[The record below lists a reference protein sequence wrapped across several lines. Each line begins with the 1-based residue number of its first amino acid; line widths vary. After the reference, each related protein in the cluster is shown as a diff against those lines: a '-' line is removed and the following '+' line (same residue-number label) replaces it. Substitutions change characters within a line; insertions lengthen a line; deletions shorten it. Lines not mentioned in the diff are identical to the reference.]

1 MRRLKIAVCLIFV
14 VSCAVFAGY
23 TVKSKMIEDHTP
35 PVITCDE
42 DTVTLSVQT
51 DQDEQQKA
59 LLKGVK
65 AEDNRD
71 GNLTSSVR
79 IASMSH
85 FIAPGKRTISYVV
98 FDKANQVGTLERT
111 VQYSDYVPPK
121 VHLTAPLRYTTTE
134 VAKANLTENMTAED
148 CLDGDL
154 TSQIRTSLNDNIYN
168 VAAGTYGVTVQVSN
182 SAGDVCAVPLEL
194 TVTDPTDRQEQAKV
208 YPLLSEYIAYTTVN
222 TPIDPMAYLKG
233 LEINGTEYTY
243 ANDGEM
249 LAGTAERIVV
259 TPGVDYSQAGVYP
272 IEYSYTADGAPT
284 AVTKLYVVVQA
295 QEGVQ
300 DGNEQ

>member
-1 MRRLKIAVCLIFV
+1 MKRLKIAVCLMFV

-23 TVKSKMIEDHTP
+23 NVKSKMIEDHTP

-51 DQDEQQKA
+51 EQKEQQEA

-65 AEDNRD
+65 AKDNRD

-98 FDKANQVGTLERT
+98 FDKANHVGTLERT

-121 VHLTAPLRYTTTE
+121 IHLTEPLRYTTKE
-134 VAKANLTENMTAED
+134 VAKSNLTENMTAED

-168 VAAGTYGVTVQVSN
+168 VIAGTYGVTAQVSN
-182 SAGDVCAVPLEL
+182 SAGDVCAVPLEI
-194 TVTDPTDRQEQAKV
+194 TVTDATDRQEQEKE

-233 LEINGTEYTY
+233 LEINGAEYTY
-243 ANDGEM
+243 ANDGAM
-249 LAGTAERIVV
+249 LAGTMERISV
-259 TPGVDYSQAGVYP
+259 TSGVDYSQAGVYP

-284 AVTKLYVVVQA
+284 AVTKLYVVVQD
-295 QEGVQ
+295 QGGVQ
-300 DGNEQ
+300 DGN

>member
-1 MRRLKIAVCLIFV
+1 MKRLKIAVCLMFV

-23 TVKSKMIEDHTP
+23 NVKSKMIEDHTP

-51 DQDEQQKA
+51 EQKEQQEA

-98 FDKANQVGTLERT
+98 FDKANHVGTLERT

-121 VHLTAPLRYTTTE
+121 IHLTEPLRYTTTE

-154 TSQIRTSLNDNIYN
+154 TSQIRTSLNDNIYG
-168 VAAGTYGVTVQVSN
+168 VIAGTYGVTAQVSN
-182 SAGDVCAVPLEL
+182 SAGDVCAVPLEI
-194 TVTDPTDRQEQAKV
+194 TVTDATDRQEQEKE

-233 LEINGTEYTY
+233 LKINGAEYTY
-243 ANDGEM
+243 ANDGAM
-249 LAGTAERIVV
+249 LAGTMERISV
-259 TPGVDYSQAGVYP
+259 TSGVDYSQAGVYP

-284 AVTKLYVVVQA
+284 AVTKLYVVVQD
-295 QEGVQ
+295 QGGVQ
-300 DGNEQ
+300 DGN

>member
-1 MRRLKIAVCLIFV
+1 MKRLKIAVCLMFV

-23 TVKSKMIEDHTP
+23 NVKSKMIEDHTP

-51 DQDEQQKA
+51 EQKEQQEA

-98 FDKANQVGTLERT
+98 FDKANHVGTLERT

-121 VHLTAPLRYTTTE
+121 IHLTEPLRYTTTE

-154 TSQIRTSLNDNIYN
+154 TSQIRTSLSDNIYS
-168 VAAGTYGVTVQVSN
+168 VIAGTYGVTAQVSN
-182 SAGDVCAVPLEL
+182 SAGDVCAVPLEI
-194 TVTDPTDRQEQAKV
+194 TVTDATDRQEQEKE

-233 LEINGTEYTY
+233 LEINGAEYTY
-243 ANDGEM
+243 ANDGAM
-249 LAGTAERIVV
+249 LAGTMERISV
-259 TPGVDYSQAGVYP
+259 TSGVDYSQAGVYP

-284 AVTKLYVVVQA
+284 AVTKLYVVVQD
-295 QEGVQ
+295 QGGVQ
-300 DGNEQ
+300 DGN